1 MKKSSKLSLLTAGI
15 AGTLLA
21 TSVASVALT
30 ACTTQTTAPDSSQEQ
45 SNWFETQIDWTKPE
59 TYSKLYKDNQ
69 GVYYT
74 SSAMTTVV
82 AVDNTPV
89 ADGKNRAF
97 SGTEI
102 VLPDSVITISGYME
116 MVNGVATPK
125 GAFEGLTTLKTIKLG
140 NNVKTI
146 GAQSFKDCPLI
157 QEINLPTTTT
167 NIGSFAFSGC
177 EKLDTINLS
186 NITTIGTQAFANTL
200 ALKTLNF
207 GDKPKIN
214 KIGNSAFAS
223 SGLNSKLDLSTATNL
238 YEIGSYAFSDT
249 GLTEVVLPSNLTSLD
264 AGVFQDC
271 TKLSTVSLDKTQV
284 KIIKPST
291 FQGCIELKNVS
302 FPNKLLSI
310 GEDAFN
316 NAKKLEKLDLSNT
329 DINTFGNNSFQDT
342 TMLKT
347 IDLPN
352 EDTLTVIGSGAF
364 FNSGITRLAKKSV
377 SEASVAITLPAT
389 VGKLGNSAFANSQI
403 TSFDMSAV
411 TSKTLTTLPADFFNN
426 ATSLETVKLSN
437 VIKTIGEDAFAGA
450 TNLKTIDLS
459 NTVVETIGANAFKDA
474 TQLMTV
480 TLPATATLK
489 TIGNNAFTN
498 SGLNT
503 LGSKPSGNNATLT
516 ANKVELPTSVTTLG
530 TGVFSDSGVVNVD
543 LSKPTSTTMNTLP
556 ASTFERAVNLVSVT
570 LINTLSTIG
579 ENAFKNATNLKTV
592 TTPNQATSRAV
603 VENKVQF
610 GNNLKTIGNNAFG
623 NSGITEVALSNSGLT
638 EIATDV
644 FSNASQLKTVV
655 LPSGLKT
662 IKNGAFNNN
671 TLLDNVNF
679 DKLSSLETIEDNNFS
694 NSAISTVDLSTST
707 KLKGLDGENLF
718 TNMSQLTTVKVPTS
732 FNTLNDQSQLANSAG
747 QGISD
752 KVFTKQKDS
761 DQVKLTLTTP
771 SFTLTTDTT
780 SIHQS
785 EFLKEYSGELDL
797 SKSSKLTTIEQNT
810 FNNPSISKL
819 ILPGDN
825 KISFDLGNV
834 TPSTQA
840 KDVAPIYWDVSS
852 GKPDSLKEISY
863 TAKATTKSSRN
874 KRDVKIQ
881 SSQTSHK
888 TVSTDALKTIVD
900 VMNTYSGGPND
911 PRDNVLNLSK
921 WEVQTKASNRGDRNS
936 DPWIETDLTTDNG
949 KIWTTNVLGDINS
962 IGSSSSSSGSSV
974 GSSTKIDITT
984 WKTTYPTN
992 KPLKKGSENNNH
1004 DYLNKPL
1011 DPSNIDTLYRKHNGI
1026 IWKLEYKNST
1036 FTLTAPNAKLY
1047 KASSTNTTT
1056 KATEYKQVYF
1066 AEHTVYPPNTQQPK
1080 KIMKIT
1086 VVIK

>member
-30 ACTTQTTAPDSSQEQ
+30 ACTTQTTPDSSQEQ

-102 VLPDSVITISGYME
+102 VLPDSVITISGYIE

-146 GAQSFKDCPLI
+146 GAQAFKDCPLI

-167 NIGSFAFSGC
+167 NIGSFAFRGC
-177 EKLDTINLS
+177 ENLETINLS
-186 NITTIGTQAFANTL
+186 NITTIGTQAFANTFKL
-200 ALKTLNF
+200 TKLNF

-223 SGLNSKLDLSTATNL
+223 SGLSGKLDLSTATNL
-238 YEIGSYAFSDT
+238 YEIGSYAFSGA
-249 GLTEVVLPSNLTSLD
+249 GLTEVVLPSNLTSLG

-271 TKLSTVSLDKTQV
+271 TQLLTIGLDKTQV

-316 NAKKLEKLDLSNT
+316 NAKKLERLDLSNT

-342 TMLKT
+342 IMLNT

-352 EDTLTVIGSGAF
+352 TDTLTVIGSSAF
-364 FNSGITRLAKKSV
+364 LNSKITRLAKKSATTSDAV
-377 SEASVAITLPAT
+377 ITLPAT
-389 VGKLGNSAFANSQI
+389 VGKLGNGAFANTKI
-403 TSFDMSAV
+403 KGFDMSAV

-426 ATSLETVKLSN
+426 ATSLEIVKLSN
-437 VIKTIGEDAFAGA
+437 AIKTIGESAFAGA

-459 NTVVETIGANAFKDA
+459 NTAVETIGANAFKDA
-474 TQLMTV
+474 AQLTTV
-480 TLPATATLK
+480 TLPTTATLK

-503 LGSKPSGNNATLT
+503 LGSKPSGNNTTLT

-530 TGVFSDSGVVNVD
+530 TGIFSNSDVVNVD

-556 ASTFERAVNLVSVT
+556 ASTFERAINLVSVT
-570 LINTLSTIG
+570 LKNDLSAIG

-592 TTPNQATSRAV
+592 TTPSQTTLRAV

-638 EIATDV
+638 EIGTNV
-644 FSNASQLKTVV
+644 FNNASQLKTVN
-655 LPSGLKT
+655 LPTSLKT
-662 IKNGAFNNN
+662 IKNGAFNNDP
-671 TLLDNVNF
+671 TLSTVNF
-679 DKLSSLETIEDNNFS
+679 DSLSNLETIEDNNFS
-694 NSAISTVDLSTST
+694 NSAISTVDLSKST

-718 TNMSQLTTVKVPTS
+718 TNMSQLTTVKIPSS
-732 FNTLNDQSQLANSAG
+732 FNTLNDQSQLTNSAG
-747 QGISD
+747 QSISD

-761 DQVKLTLTTP
+761 GQVKLTSTVT
-771 SFTLTTDTT
+771 SFTLATGTT
-780 SIHQS
+780 SIQQS
-785 EFLKEYSGELDL
+785 EFLKEYSGTLDL
-797 SKSSKLTTIEQNT
+797 SKSSALTTIKQNT

-834 TPSTQA
+834 TSDTKA
-840 KDVAPIYWDVSS
+840 KDVAPIYYDSATAN
-852 GKPDSLKEISY
+852 GKSDLLQEISY
-863 TAKATTKSSRN
+863 TAKTTSSRN
-874 KRDVKIQ
+874 KRDAQNQAV
-881 SSQTSHK
+881 STEHK
-888 TVSTDALKTIVD
+888 TVSNEALQTIVN
-900 VMNTYSGGPND
+900 VMNTYSGGPDD
-911 PRDNVLNLSK
+911 PRDDVKNLSEWK
-921 WEVQTKASNRGDRNS
+921 VQIKS
-936 DPWIETDLTTDNG
+936 DKSSLRSQPWIEADLTTETG
-949 KIWTTNVLGDINS
+949 KTWTTNVMGDI
-962 IGSSSSSSGSSV
+962 SSSSSSSS
-974 GSSTKIDITT
+974 KIDITT
-984 WKTTYPTN
+984 WTKKEN
-992 KPLKKGSENNNH
+992 GLKQGI
-1004 DYLNKPL
+1004 DLNSL
-1011 DPSNIDTLYRKHNGI
+1011 NTLYRKHNGI
-1026 IWKLEYKNST
+1026 IWKLEYNNDST
-1036 FTLTAPNAKLY
+1036 FTLTAPKAKLY
-1047 KASSTNTTT
+1047 KASSTNSIT
-1056 KATEYKQVYF
+1056 KTTEYKQVYF
-1066 AEHTVYPPNTQQPK
+1066 AEHTVYPPLVQQPNK
-1080 KIMKIT
+1080 TMKVT

>member
-30 ACTTQTTAPDSSQEQ
+30 ACATQTTPDSSQEQ
-45 SNWFETQIDWTKPE
+45 YNWFETQIDWTKPE

-89 ADGKNRAF
+89 ADGQSRAF

-125 GAFEGLTTLKTIKLG
+125 GAFEGLTTLKTITLG

-157 QEINLPTTTT
+157 QEINLPITTT
-167 NIGSFAFSGC
+167 NIGSFAFNGC
-177 EKLDTINLS
+177 EKLETINLS

-200 ALKTLNF
+200 LKTLNF
-207 GDKPKIN
+207 GDNPKIN

-223 SGLNSKLDLSTATNL
+223 SSLNGKLDLSTATNL

-249 GLTEVVLPSNLTSLD
+249 GLTEVVLPSNLTLLG

-271 TKLSTVSLDKTQV
+271 TQLSTISLDKTNV

-342 TMLKT
+342 TGLKT
-347 IDLPN
+347 VDLPN
-352 EDTLTVIGSGAF
+352 KDTLTVIGSGAF
-364 FNSGITRLAKKSV
+364 LNSGITRLAKKS
-377 SEASVAITLPAT
+377 ALPGQTITLPAT
-389 VGKLGNSAFANSQI
+389 VGKLGNGAFANSQI

-411 TSKTLTTLPADFFNN
+411 TSTTLTTLPADFFNN
-426 ATSLETVKLSN
+426 ATKLETVKLPN
-437 VIKTIGEDAFAGA
+437 AIKA
-450 TNLKTIDLS
+450 
-459 NTVVETIGANAFKDA
+459 
-474 TQLMTV
+474 
-480 TLPATATLK
+480 
-489 TIGNNAFTN
+489 
-498 SGLNT
+498 
-503 LGSKPSGNNATLT
+503 
-516 ANKVELPTSVTTLG
+516 
-530 TGVFSDSGVVNVD
+530 
-543 LSKPTSTTMNTLP
+543 
-556 ASTFERAVNLVSVT
+556 
-570 LINTLSTIG
+570 IG

-592 TTPNQATSRAV
+592 TTPNQTTSRAV

-610 GNNLKTIGNNAFG
+610 GNNLKTIGNNAFA
-623 NSGITEVALSNSGLT
+623 NSGITEVVLSNSGLI
-638 EIATDV
+638 EIGTNV
-644 FSNASQLKTVV
+644 FSNASQLKTVA

-662 IKNGAFNNN
+662 IKNGAFNDN
-671 TLLDNVNF
+671 TLLSTVNF

-694 NSAISTVDLSTST
+694 NSAISTVDLSSS
-707 KLKGLDGENLF
+707 KSLKGLKGDNLF
-718 TNMSQLTTVKVPTS
+718 TNMSQLTTVKVPDS
-732 FNTLNDQSQLANSAG
+732 FNALNDQSQLTNSAG
-747 QGISD
+747 QSISD

-761 DQVKLTLTTP
+761 GQVKLTSTVT
-771 SFTLTTDTT
+771 SFTLATGTT
-780 SIHQS
+780 SIQQS
-785 EFLKEYSGELDL
+785 EFLKEYSGTLDL
-797 SKSSKLTTIEQNT
+797 SKSSALTTIKQNT

-834 TPSTQA
+834 TSTTEA
-840 KDVAPIYWDVSS
+840 RYVAPIYYYATTN
-852 GKPDSLKEISY
+852 GKEDSLKEISY
-863 TAKATTKSSRN
+863 TAKATKATKATNEKLS
-874 KRDVKIQ
+874 I
-881 SSQTSHK
+881 
-888 TVSTDALKTIVD
+888 STEALNTIVN
-900 VMNTYSGGPND
+900 VMNTYSGGPTQTQQLKNSKEQEPSSPVPPSTSTPD
-911 PRDNVLNLSK
+911 SITALNLSK
-921 WEVQTKASNRGDRNS
+921 WDAQNS
-936 DPWIETDLTTDNG
+936 WIDDDLSIETAKHWSSIDNG
-949 KIWTTNVLGDINS
+949 AIS
-962 IGSSSSSSGSSV
+962 IPTV
-974 GSSTKIDITT
+974 DITVNKFGGT
-984 WKTTYPTN
+984 KP
-992 KPLKKGSENNNH
+992 KPLYK
-1004 DYLNKPL
+1004 
-1011 DPSNIDTLYRKHNGI
+1011 KHNGI
-1026 IWKLEYKNST
+1026 IWKIDYDSTLQSIVLKPKNDT
-1036 FTLTAPNAKLY
+1036 DIKLY
-1047 KASSTNTTT
+1047 KASSTTQTT
-1056 KATEYKQVYF
+1056 KNVEYKQVYF
-1066 AEHTVYPPNTQQPK
+1066 KETLTPEK
-1080 KIMKIT
+1080 SMKVT